1 MAGTMH
7 VPHTEEKGSPGMKK
21 SKIRVLSGLP
31 RFHGVSTDR
40 YTIEA
45 DYIQED
51 DTFENGVRLF
61 FRASGYDLVLMNSS
75 TRGLFGLCLMRWLWP
90 FHHWR
95 LVSLDIHLNEP
106 VGWKQWLVS
115 QVKRLLLKKVDL
127 HILFF
132 NDFSGYDR
140 CFGISTANAKFV
152 PFKVNSWE
160 IISLEDKTSSHGEYV
175 FCGGRSLRDLETYKR
190 AMAQV
195 PFPGLLLYQQ
205 DPSFMAQHGTLV
217 DLTGLPPNV
226 RPERHDGNNDTWVD
240 YIRRAKVVVIPTF
253 ANSIYAPGL
262 SLYLLAMGLSRCVII
277 SEGPQTR
284 GLLKD
289 EAIIVP
295 PENHSILAQE
305 IRNVWENDDLRFQI
319 AEAGRRYAEKCA
331 GEERM
336 LADIANKCGEFLIK
350 DI

>member
-1 MAGTMH
+1 M
-7 VPHTEEKGSPGMKK
+7 K

-31 RFHGVSTDR
+31 RFDGVSTDR
-40 YTIEA
+40 YTVEA
-45 DYIQED
+45 DYIQEG
-51 DTFENGVRLF
+51 DTFENGMRLF
-61 FRASGYDLVLMNSS
+61 FRASGYDLVLMNSC
-75 TRGLFGLCLMRWLWP
+75 TRGLLGLCLMRWLWP

-115 QVKRLLLKKVDL
+115 QAKRLLLRKVNL

-140 CFGISTANAKFV
+140 CFGISAAKAKFV

-160 IISLEDKTSSHGEYV
+160 IISLEDKANDDGEYV

-195 PFPGLLLYQQ
+195 RFPGLLLYQQ
-205 DPSFMAQHGTLV
+205 DPSFMAQHGTPV

-226 RPERHDGNNDTWVD
+226 RPECHDGNNDTWID
-240 YIRRAKVVVIPTF
+240 YIRRAKIVVIPTF

-262 SLYLLAMGLSRCVII
+262 SLYLLAMGLRRCVII

-284 GLLKD
+284 GLLSK

-295 PENHSILAQE
+295 PEEPTALAQA
-305 IRNVWENDDLRFQI
+305 IRRAWEDDRLRYQI
-319 AEAGRRYAEKCA
+319 AAAGRKYAENCA
-331 GEERM
+331 GETRM
-336 LADIANKCGEFLIK
+336 LLDIANACFDLLTTK
-350 DI
+350 

>member
-1 MAGTMH
+1 
-7 VPHTEEKGSPGMKK
+7 MKRT
-21 SKIRVLSGLP
+21 KIRVLSGLP
-31 RFHGVSTDR
+31 RFDGVSTDR

-51 DTFENGVRLF
+51 DTFEKGMRLF

-95 LVSLDIHLNEP
+95 LVSLDIHLNAP
-106 VGWKQWLVS
+106 IGWKQWLVC

-132 NDFSGYDR
+132 NDLSGYDR
-140 CFGISTANAKFV
+140 CFGISAANAKFV

-160 IISLEDKTSSHGEYV
+160 IISLEDKESGEGEYV
-175 FCGGRSLRDLETYKR
+175 FCGGRSLRDLETYKL

-205 DPSFMAQHGTLV
+205 DPSFMAQHGTPV

-226 RPERHDGNNDTWVD
+226 RPERHDGNNDTWID
-240 YIRRAKVVVIPTF
+240 YIRRAKIVVIPTF

-262 SLYLLAMGLSRCVII
+262 SLYLLAMGLRRCVII

-284 GLLKD
+284 GLLSE

-295 PENHSILAQE
+295 PEDRTALAQA
-305 IRNVWENDDLRFQI
+305 IRKVWEDSAFRKQV
-319 AEAGRRYAEKCA
+319 AEAGRKYAEMCA
-331 GEERM
+331 GEKRM
-336 LADIANKCGEFLIK
+336 LLDIASVCGDFLAR
-350 DI
+350 